1 MRPGLGM
8 LAAGTEPFPPSPPA
22 APSRAIR
29 GVVFASLWLTPV
41 IGTYREI
48 LRGEI
53 AHPWWAAAGV
63 TAFVVAYLGVITIA
77 FGRPGSEPSR
87 RDQVALAGLSAV
99 GLALILSYPGHLMYF
114 GYFLGAAGA
123 AIYRP
128 PKAFYWIGGM
138 VAVIVA
144 IGLWQHQE
152 FGDLFQTAFS
162 MMLAAAVVMLMR
174 QAIHLIRQLRS
185 TQEEL
190 ARSAVEQERLRFAR
204 DLHDLL
210 GHSLSLIVVKA
221 EVARRLAERDPA
233 AAAREAAEIETIG
246 RQALTEVRQAVT
258 GYRTLRFADE
268 VLKAKAALTD
278 AGIEPVVRITDQPL
292 PSEVDDVFGW
302 VVREATTN
310 VIRHSGAKSCV
321 IALVRDKQW
330 KLEVRDDGSG
340 GPATPGNGLLGLR
353 ERLAAVDGT
362 LEVVIDHGYV
372 LRAFAK

>member
-1 MRPGLGM
+1 M
-8 LAAGTEPFPPSPPA
+8 F
-22 APSRAIR
+22 R
-29 GVVFASLWLTPV
+29 GVIFASLWLTPV

-48 LRGEI
+48 LRGEM
-53 AHPWWAAAGV
+53 AHPWWAAIGV
-63 TAFVVAYLGVITIA
+63 TAFVVAYLGVVTLA
-77 FGRPGSEPSR
+77 FGRPGNNPSR
-87 RDQVALAGLSAV
+87 TDQLALVGLSV
-99 GLALILSYPGHLMYF
+99 LGLALILSYPSHLIYF

-128 PKAFYWIGGM
+128 PKAFYWIVGM
-138 VAVIVA
+138 VTAIVL
-144 IGLWQHQE
+144 IGLWQRE
-152 FGDLFQTAFS
+152 EVGELFQTAFS

-174 QAIHLIRQLRS
+174 QAIHLIRQLRT
-185 TQEEL
+185 TQQEL

-258 GYRTLRFADE
+258 GYRMLRFADE
-268 VLKAKAALTD
+268 LVKAKGALTD
-278 AGIEPVVRITDQPL
+278 AGIEPVTRVTDAPL
-292 PSEVDDVFGW
+292 PSELDDVLGW

-321 IALVRDKQW
+321 IALTRDKKW
-330 KLEVRDDGSG
+330 VLEVRDDGRG
-340 GPATPGNGLLGLR
+340 GSTAPGNGLLGLR

-362 LEVVIDHGYV
+362 LETVNDHGYT
-372 LRAFAK
+372 LRATAS